1 MATNKRPVAAPKW
14 LKPGALVWCGFT
26 GIVTDIAAGET
37 AIMVQV
43 ESPKRLALGQR
54 PEWLEYRRG
63 VMRPGQR
70 RQFEI
75 ERAEWRKRLQENLER
90 YDRTFNGNH
99 SASD

>member
-1 MATNKRPVAAPKW
+1 MATNKRPPAAPKW

-26 GIVTDIAAGET
+26 GIVTDIAEGET
-37 AIMVQV
+37 AIMVLV

-70 RQFEI
+70 EKSEI
-75 ERAEWRKRLQENLER
+75 ERAEWRRRLQENLER
-90 YDRTFNGNH
+90 FDRAFDGR
-99 SASD
+99 